1 MKSRP
6 YFFSISIYLRG
17 KGVYFSNTRKAM
29 KHYKLVLPEFMN
41 EQKALF
47 GGYLLKW
54 IDEFAYVTVSL
65 DYPDNK
71 FVTISLDNVVFR
83 KPIKVGY
90 ILCFVITQSKLGA
103 SSIEYTVDVYNAKG
117 SKENKDL
124 LFETKIVFVNVNENG
139 KKQNIKK

>member
-1 MKSRP
+1 
-6 YFFSISIYLRG
+6 
-17 KGVYFSNTRKAM
+17 M
-29 KHYKLVLPEFMN
+29 KHYKLILPEFMN
-41 EQKALF
+41 EQGSLF

-54 IDEFAYVTVSL
+54 IDEFSYVTVSL
-65 DYPDNK
+65 DYPNNK

-90 ILCFVITQSKLGA
+90 ILCFMITESKLGA
-103 SSIEYTVDVYNAKG
+103 SSIEYAVEVYRAKG

-124 LFETKIVFVNVNENG
+124 LFETKIVFVNVDEIG

>member
-1 MKSRP
+1 
-6 YFFSISIYLRG
+6 
-17 KGVYFSNTRKAM
+17 M
-29 KHYKLVLPEFMN
+29 KHHKLVLPEFMN
-41 EQKALF
+41 EQGALF

-65 DYPDNK
+65 DYPGNR

-90 ILCFVITQSKLGA
+90 ILCFAVTESKLGN
-103 SSIEYTVDVYNAKG
+103 SSIEYAVEVYNAKG
-117 SKENKDL
+117 AKESRDL
-124 LFETKIVFVNVNENG
+124 LFETKIVFVNIDDNG